1 MNKKTEQTE
10 VVKIRLRSAACFA
23 VATGAIL
30 LGIHA
35 HVVTPV
41 MGAVLVAAVWVL
53 FAVAAVTR

>member
-1 MNKKTEQTE
+1 MT
-10 VVKIRLRSAACFA
+10 RLRSAACFA

-30 LGIHA
+30 CCIHTRA
-35 HVVTPV
+35 ITPA